1 MELTSINDIIAFVSV
16 VESGSFTLAA
26 KKLGLT
32 RSGVGKRIVHM
43 EQRLQTRLF
52 QRTTR
57 SLRLTDDGQ
66 VLYDRSSQILEDL
79 QEIDTAMARRTG
91 EPRGQL
97 TLSLPVTLGRRH
109 VLPVLKR
116 FLEKWPEVNAT
127 VSFSDRF
134 VDLIEDGIDIAI
146 RTGEPREDSRLLAR
160 VVARQKSFACAS
172 PSYLIRKGVPNCPEE
187 LVNHDCLFFLSEGR
201 PRPWSFSIDGKP
213 WSYAGKAR
221 LLMDDGEALQAAS
234 RSGFGV
240 AFLPTY
246 LTGED
251 LRAGRLVPLFESYS
265 FWDEPIRAVY
275 PSKRYLSPKVRSFI
289 DMIADEW
296 ALEPPWEVITEPTS

>member
-26 KKLGLT
+26 KRLGLT
-32 RSGVGKRIVHM
+32 RSGVGKRIVHL
-43 EQRLQTRLF
+43 EHRLATRLF

-57 SLRLTDDGQ
+57 SLSLTDDGQ
-66 VLYDRSSQILEDL
+66 VFYERSTQILSDL
-79 QEIDTAMARRTG
+79 QEIDTAMARRSA

-109 VLPVLKR
+109 VLPLLQR
-116 FLEKWPEVNAT
+116 FLEKWPQVNAT
-127 VSFSDRF
+127 VSFSDSF
-134 VDLIEDGIDIAI
+134 VDLIEDRIDIAI

-160 VVARQKSFACAS
+160 VVARQRSFACAS
-172 PSYLIRKGVPNCPEE
+172 PSYLNRKGVPNRPEE

-201 PRPWSFSIDGKP
+201 PRPWLFSVNGQA

-221 LLMDDGEALQAAS
+221 LLMDDGEALQAAAI
-234 RSGFGV
+234 SGFGV
-240 AFLPTY
+240 AYLPTY
-246 LTGED
+246 LTGQD

-265 FWDEPIRAVY
+265 LAGEPIRAVY
-275 PSKRYLSPKVRSFI
+275 PSKRFLSPKVRCFV
-289 DMIADEW
+289 DMLTDEW
-296 ALEPPWEVITEPTS
+296 SVEPPWEGIKEQES